1 MYRARITLVALAT
14 LALSLPAMADTIVMA
29 NGDRASGTIVG
40 VAGGRVVFDTTHFGT
55 MDVALADVAQLTTDA
70 PVVIN
75 AGDQRLVGR
84 LQSDAD
90 SETGLRVVGDDGAYA
105 GLSMAQVSSI
115 ALANDTSAADGDGTW
130 ASTADLAVNV
140 ATGNSETQ
148 TIAVRTNTLYA
159 NGPYEH
165 QLAIAYD
172 RAENENPDTEE
183 SEVTQDQLDVGYD
196 FRWFFRDAWYASA
209 NLGYFSDRIKDID
222 QRITAGAGLGH
233 RFWDNSLGALSA
245 EVGVSQVFESLDG
258 ESESNPALRWALQYN
273 RWIQPERYELFHNH
287 ELLKILDSARGEVI
301 NASTGLR
308 MHFNESLNAS
318 IRADVIHETKPLPGR
333 EKTDVVYALGVGVS
347 F

>member
-1 MYRARITLVALAT
+1 MAPSPTRIGLA
-14 LALSLPAMADTIVMA
+14 AAASLLMAWTAAADTIVMT

-55 MDVALADVAQLTTDA
+55 MDVALADVAELSTDT

-84 LQSDAD
+84 LQAD
-90 SETGLRVVGDDGAYA
+90 GGLQVVGDNGTTT
-105 GLSMAQVSSI
+105 GLSMADVSSV
-115 ALANDTSAADGDGTW
+115 ALVNDTSAADGDGNW
-130 ASTADLAVNV
+130 SSTADLAVNV

-148 TIAVRTNTLYA
+148 TVAVRTNTLYA
-159 NGPYEH
+159 TGPYEH
-165 QLAIAYD
+165 QLTIAYD
-172 RAENENPDTEE
+172 RAEVEDPDTEE
-183 SEVTQDQLDVGYD
+183 SEVTQDQFDIGYD

-222 QRITAGAGLGH
+222 QRITAGAGVGH

-245 EVGVSQVFESLDG
+245 ELGISQVFETLDG
-258 ESESNPALRWALQYN
+258 ENESNPAVRWALNYN
-273 RWIQPERYELFHNH
+273 RWLQPERYELFHNH
-287 ELLKILDSARGEVI
+287 ELLTILDSARGEVI

-308 MHFNESLNAS
+308 LHFSESLNAS